1 METTKSD
8 VSTTNQNALPHDR
21 EGRGYYG
28 ASVEVAQA
36 TESDGVEN
44 GSVLGC
50 NANNWNPNASCRTAN
65 CNNHAGNGNDNYV
78 GSWSVTKDI
87 KHNHTS
93 RLAKAKIT
101 EGSAATG
108 GQGQCDYDSLPFWSE
123 NKAESNAGLSVRD
136 KLEKIRQTNKKRKL
150 KNLKPFLTDIDVI
163 REAFERTMSRTNAN
177 KRTKDFWRNRK
188 DEVCKRI
195 QKELMEQTYC
205 PMPTKVRMIPPR
217 GKGGKWRKADISEMY
232 DRIVTNVLYIVIEQ
246 KFMNKL
252 TRNVYSGVKNRS
264 LLSND
269 RRYCMINQIRNWVIG
284 HPDKWVG
291 QTDIRHFYENLHTKV
306 VIGIMFKTIV
316 CPFARWL
323 LLTLFSHL
331 DRVPIG
337 GSLSQLMAMIAVN
350 DCDREILRCFNVR
363 LFCFGDNRLMCG
375 DKQEVRRAMSFQ
387 MSYYEGAL
395 MLSVKDD
402 YHTNEV
408 SDGFSFCKYRYYKS
422 FVSVRAEIRRRAIRA
437 YRKGR
442 KHYEG
447 YRGMM
452 LKTDSNHLR
461 KLIENNYMELTNKH
475 GMRVT
480 CQRGERKKFRD
491 LPDGALVHIV
501 DFEIIVSK
509 HNPREKPD
517 EEATKEGEI
526 VATTVARKTKYY
538 VNLTY
543 VYVNGAR
550 KYLYHSTEGS
560 EEIVEAVKVLSQDLQ
575 NLHQPLHI
583 GHEGTSSYFE
593 EFHTTKEEACDI
605 ICQQLGI

>member
-1 METTKSD
+1 MKTIKSD
-8 VSTTNQNALPHDR
+8 VSTTNQNALPHHRD
-21 EGRGYYG
+21 GRGYYG

-78 GSWSVTKDI
+78 GSWSVTKEI
-87 KHNHTS
+87 NQICHTS

-108 GQGQCDYDSLPFWSE
+108 GQGQCDYDSLPFWGE
-123 NKAESNAGLSVRD
+123 NKAESNACLSVRD

-177 KRTKDFWRNRK
+177 KRTKDFWRNMK

-269 RRYCMINQIRNWVIG
+269 RRYCMINQIRHWVIG

-291 QTDIRHFYENLHTKV
+291 QTDIRHFYENLRTKV

-316 CPFARWL
+316 CPFTRWL

-331 DRVPIG
+331 KRVPIG

-350 DCDREILRCFNVR
+350 DCDREILRRFNVR
-363 LFCFGDNRLMCG
+363 LFCFGDNRLICG
-375 DKQEVRRAMSFQ
+375 DKQEARRAMSFQ

-395 MLSVKDD
+395 LLSVKGD
-402 YHTNEV
+402 YHTNKV

-447 YRGMM
+447 YRGMFM
-452 LKTDSNHLR
+452 KTDSSHLR
-461 KLIENNYMELTNKH
+461 KQIEHNYMELTNKH
-475 GMRVT
+475 GMRINT
-480 CQRGERKKFRD
+480 QRGERKKFRD
-491 LPDGALVHIV
+491 LPDGAQIHIV
-501 DFEIIVSK
+501 DFEIVVSK
-509 HNPREKPD
+509 HQREKH
-517 EEATKEGEI
+517 EEEKKEGDI
-526 VATTVARKTKYY
+526 VATSIEPRTKYY

-543 VYVNGAR
+543 IHVNGDR

-560 EEIVEAVKVLSQDLQ
+560 EEIVEAVRLLETDRS
-575 NLHQPLHI
+575 NLHQALHV
-583 GHEGTSSYFE
+583 GHDGTSSYFE
-593 EFHTTKEEACDI
+593 EFHTTKEEACEL
-605 ICQQLGI
+605 ICEKLGI

>member
-8 VSTTNQNALPHDR
+8 VSTTNQNALPHEQ

-28 ASVEVAQA
+28 ASVEVAQT

-50 NANNWNPNASCRTAN
+50 NANTWNPNASCRTAN

-78 GSWSVTKDI
+78 GSWSVTKEI
-87 KHNHTS
+87 NQICHTS

-123 NKAESNAGLSVRD
+123 DKAESNAGLSVRD
-136 KLEKIRQTNKKRKL
+136 KLEKIRQANKKRKL

-269 RRYCMINQIRNWVIG
+269 RRYCMINQIRRWVIG

-291 QTDIRHFYENLHTKV
+291 QTDIKHFYENLRTKV

-316 CPFARWL
+316 CPFTRWL

-331 DRVPIG
+331 KRVPIG

-350 DCDREILRCFNVR
+350 DCDREILRRFNVR
-363 LFCFGDNRLMCG
+363 LFCFGDNRLICG
-375 DKQEVRRAMSFQ
+375 DKQEARRAMSFQ

-395 MLSVKDD
+395 LLSVKGD
-402 YHTNEV
+402 YHSNKV

-447 YRGMM
+447 YRGMFM
-452 LKTDSNHLR
+452 KTDSSHLR
-461 KLIENNYMELTNKH
+461 KQIEHNYMELTNKH
-475 GMRVT
+475 GMRINT
-480 CQRGERKKFRD
+480 QRGERKKFRD
-491 LPDGALVHIV
+491 LPDGAQIHIV
-501 DFEIIVSK
+501 DFEIVVSK
-509 HNPREKPD
+509 HQREKH
-517 EEATKEGEI
+517 EEEKKEGDI
-526 VATTVARKTKYY
+526 VATSIEPRTKYY

-543 VYVNGAR
+543 IHVNGDR

-560 EEIVEAVKVLSQDLQ
+560 EEIVEAVRLLETDRS
-575 NLHQPLHI
+575 NLHQALHV
-583 GHEGTSSYFE
+583 GHDGTSSYFE
-593 EFHTTKEEACDI
+593 EFHTTKEEACEL
-605 ICQQLGI
+605 ICEKLGI

>member
-1 METTKSD
+1 MKSD
-8 VSTTNQNALPHDR
+8 VSTTIQRALPHT
-21 EGRGYYG
+21 EMECGYYG
-28 ASVEVAQA
+28 ASVEV
-36 TESDGVEN
+36 TNVTDSDGVGN
-44 GSVLGC
+44 GSVFWC

-78 GSWSVTKDI
+78 GSWSVTKE
-87 KHNHTS
+87 KQCHTS
-93 RLAKAKIT
+93 CLAKAKNT

-108 GQGQCDYDSLPFWSE
+108 GQGQCDYGSLPFWGE
-123 NKAESNAGLSVRD
+123 DKAESNAGLSVRD

-163 REAFERTMSRTNAN
+163 REAFDRTMSRTNAN
-177 KRTKDFWRNRK
+177 KRTKDFWRNKK

-269 RRYCMINQIRNWVIG
+269 RRYCMINQIRHWVIG

-291 QTDIRHFYENLHTKV
+291 QTDIKHFYENLRTKV

-331 DRVPIG
+331 KRVPIG

-350 DCDREILRCFNVR
+350 DCDREILRRFNVR
-363 LFCFGDNRLMCG
+363 LFCFGDNRLICG
-375 DKQEVRRAMSFQ
+375 DKQEARRAMSFQ

-395 MLSVKDD
+395 LLSVKGD
-402 YHTNEV
+402 YHTNKV

-422 FVSVRAEIRRRAIRA
+422 FVSVRAEIRRRAIRSI
-437 YRKGR
+437 RKGR
-442 KHYEG
+442 SHYEG
-447 YRGMM
+447 YRGML
-452 LKTDSNHLR
+452 LKTDSQHLR
-461 KLIENNYMELTNKH
+461 KLIEERYMELTNKH
-475 GMRVT
+475 GMRIT
-480 CQRGERKKFRD
+480 TQRGEKKKFKD
-491 LPDGALVHIV
+491 LPDGSEVRIV
-501 DFEIIVSK
+501 DFEIVISK
-509 HNPREKPD
+509 HNPKQNSD
-517 EEATKEGEI
+517 EDKKEGDV
-526 VATTVARKTKYY
+526 VATTIEPKTKYY

-543 VYVNGAR
+543 IYINGE
-550 KYLYHSTEGS
+550 KKMLYHSTEGS
-560 EEIVEAVKVLSQDLQ
+560 EEIVEAVKVLSEDLA
-575 NLHQPLHI
+575 NLHRPLHI
-583 GHEGTSSYFE
+583 GHEGTSSFFE
-593 EFHTTKEEACDI
+593 EFHTTKEEACRL
-605 ICQQLGI
+605 ICEQLGI

>member
-1 METTKSD
+1 MEQIKSD
-8 VSTTNQNALPHDR
+8 VPTTVQQALPHT
-21 EGRGYYG
+21 EMECGYYG
-28 ASVEVAQA
+28 ASVEVTNV

-44 GSVLGC
+44 GSVWGC
-50 NANNWNPNASCRTAN
+50 NANHWNPYASCRTAN

-78 GSWSVTKDI
+78 GSWSVTKEKIID
-87 KHNHTS
+87 HTS
-93 RLAKAKIT
+93 RLAKAKNT

-123 NKAESNAGLSVRD
+123 NKAESNACLSVRD

-163 REAFERTMSRTNAN
+163 REAFDRTMSRTNAN

-195 QKELMEQTYC
+195 QKELMEQNYC

-269 RRYCMINQIRNWVIG
+269 RRYCMINQIRRWVIG

-291 QTDIRHFYENLHTKV
+291 QTDIRHFYENLRTKV

-323 LLTLFSHL
+323 LLTMFSHL

-422 FVSVRAEIRRRAIRA
+422 FVSVRAEIRRRAIRS

-442 KHYEG
+442 PHYEG

-452 LKTDSNHLR
+452 LKTDSRHLMNM
-461 KLIENNYMELTNKH
+461 IENNYMELTNKH
-475 GMRVT
+475 GMRIT
-480 CQRGERKKFRD
+480 TQRGEKKKFKD
-491 LPDGALVHIV
+491 LPDGSEVRIV
-501 DFEIIVSK
+501 DFEIVISK
-509 HNPREKPD
+509 HNPKQNSD
-517 EEATKEGEI
+517 EDKKEGDV
-526 VATTVARKTKYY
+526 VATTIEPKTKYY

-543 VYVNGAR
+543 IYINGE
-550 KYLYHSTEGS
+550 KKMLYHSTEGS
-560 EEIVEAVKVLSQDLQ
+560 EEIVEAVKVLSEDLA
-575 NLHQPLHI
+575 NLHRPLHI
-583 GHEGTSSYFE
+583 GHEGTSSFFE
-593 EFHTTKEEACDI
+593 EFHTTKEEACRL
-605 ICQQLGI
+605 ICEQLGI

>member
-8 VSTTNQNALPHDR
+8 VSTTNQNALPHHRD
-21 EGRGYYG
+21 GRGYYG

-50 NANNWNPNASCRTAN
+50 NANTWNPNASCRTAN

-78 GSWSVTKDI
+78 GSWSVTKEI
-87 KHNHTS
+87 NQIYHTS

-123 NKAESNAGLSVRD
+123 NKAESNACLSVRD

-163 REAFERTMSRTNAN
+163 REAFDRTMSRTNAN

-291 QTDIRHFYENLHTKV
+291 QTDIKHFYENLRTKV

-323 LLTLFSHL
+323 LLTMFSHL
-331 DRVPIG
+331 KRVPIG

-350 DCDREILRCFNVR
+350 DCDREILRCFNAR

-375 DKQEVRRAMSFQ
+375 DKKEVRRAMSFQ

-395 MLSVKDD
+395 LLSVKGD
-402 YHTNEV
+402 YHTNKV

-447 YRGMM
+447 YRGMFM
-452 LKTDSNHLR
+452 KTDSSHLR
-461 KLIENNYMELTNKH
+461 KQIEHNYMELTNKH
-475 GMRVT
+475 GMRINT
-480 CQRGERKKFRD
+480 QRGERKKFRD
-491 LPDGALVHIV
+491 LPDGAQIHIV
-501 DFEIIVSK
+501 DFEIVVSK
-509 HNPREKPD
+509 HQREKH
-517 EEATKEGEI
+517 EEEKKEGDI
-526 VATTVARKTKYY
+526 VATSIEPRTKYY

-543 VYVNGAR
+543 IHVNGDR
-550 KYLYHSTEGS
+550 KFLYHSTEGS
-560 EEIVEAVKVLSQDLQ
+560 EEIVEAVRLLETDRS
-575 NLHQPLHI
+575 NLHQALHV
-583 GHEGTSSYFE
+583 GHDGTSSYFE
-593 EFHTTKEEACDI
+593 EFHTTKEEACEL
-605 ICQQLGI
+605 ICEKLGI